1 MPISDFTFGLM
12 DVAANTGK
20 LLNIDLMEALF
31 SCLRVSWPRNSMIEC
46 GKKLRMKPNQIALA
60 PLSKRKFFQK
70 AL

>member
-31 SCLRVSWPRNSMIEC
+31 SCLRVS
-46 GKKLRMKPNQIALA
+46 
-60 PLSKRKFFQK
+60 
-70 AL
+70 